1 MTTSDL
7 IIFLFLNVFNID
19 FFILRDFKFLSEIIC
34 NLFIFSSGA
43 LGQTRTGTPKR
54 ARILSPLCL
63 PISPRGHVVIFIVS
77 ILIHKSFKEVKK
89 NYFLSLSSSLLSVK
103 V

>member
-1 MTTSDL
+1 MICSL
-7 IIFLFLNVFNID
+7 
-19 FFILRDFKFLSEIIC
+19 FIL
-34 NLFIFSSGA
+34 NGA

-63 PISPRGHVVIFIVS
+63 PISPRGHVFVFIVIVS

-89 NYFLSLSSSLLSVK
+89 NYLPFLSPGLPHFTL
-103 V
+103 

>member
-1 MTTSDL
+1 MTIKKNKIVIFTDL
-7 IIFLFLNVFNID
+7 DGSILHID
-19 FFILRDFKFLSEIIC
+19 
-34 NLFIFSSGA
+34 GA

-63 PISPRGHVVIFIVS
+63 PISPRGHVVIFIVIVS

-89 NYFLSLSSSLLSVK
+89 NYFPLIYKRRKRNLYIFLI
-103 V
+103 